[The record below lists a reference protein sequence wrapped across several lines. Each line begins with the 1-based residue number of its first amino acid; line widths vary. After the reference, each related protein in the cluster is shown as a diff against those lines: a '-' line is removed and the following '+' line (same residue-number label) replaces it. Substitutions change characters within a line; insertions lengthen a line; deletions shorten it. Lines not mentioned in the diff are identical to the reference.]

1 MASFGAEIEGVEELR
16 GKLRGLTQKM
26 QRGALRNAFRG
37 AGRIVERE
45 AKTLVPV
52 ESGDLKDAIGTSV
65 SATNTAVKVDVGVR
79 KRQPGAPARYGRL
92 VELGTAHSAPQPFLR
107 PALDNKGDE
116 AVASIARAL
125 KPEIEKAARKQG
137 L

>member
-65 SATNTAVKVDVGVR
+65 SATTTAVKVDVGVR
-79 KRQPGAPARYGRL
+79 RRRPGSPARYAHL

-107 PALDNKGDE
+107 PALDNKADE

-125 KPEIEKAARKQG
+125 RPEIEKAARKQ
-137 L
+137 